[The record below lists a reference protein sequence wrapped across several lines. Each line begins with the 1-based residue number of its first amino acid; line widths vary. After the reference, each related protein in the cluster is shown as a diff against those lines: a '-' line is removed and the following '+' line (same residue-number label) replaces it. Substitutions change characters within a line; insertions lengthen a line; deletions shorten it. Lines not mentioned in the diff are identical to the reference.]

1 MDQMNALFKQ
11 MKENCQFQ
19 SCCKWR
25 KIFWKPAVM
34 VVVCLSF
41 NHNFDLKW
49 LAQASCTLVV
59 TLSAV
64 PSLLGMKAVLSVL
77 RDKTPGVTTFFV
89 FLHPWWFGNNFSTG
103 IICSRVGPLFNSDI
117 TQLQWNLA
125 SSLGLQA
132 ISASAR
138 TACPP
143 REQKIR

>member
-1 MDQMNALFKQ
+1 
-11 MKENCQFQ
+11 
-19 SCCKWR
+19 
-25 KIFWKPAVM
+25 M

-89 FLHPWWFGNNFSTG
+89 FLHP
-103 IICSRVGPLFNSDI
+103 
-117 TQLQWNLA
+117 
-125 SSLGLQA
+125 
-132 ISASAR
+132 
-138 TACPP
+138 
-143 REQKIR
+143 